1 MPTSCSAIMP
11 ISLFENMIA
20 HAADPE
26 ESRADGTTS
35 KEARQAGIVRAWRRL
50 IRNWRQLGG
59 HRGGGGPQKPPQNR
73 AFQLSILD
81 GFSVWGTGVN
91 PAARQLFY
99 SAAAFA
105 MGDPRRTILSRMNFF

>member
-35 KEARQAGIVRAWRRL
+35 KEARQAGIVRASPDSQLAATWRPP
-50 IRNWRQLGG
+50 GG
-59 HRGGGGPQKPPQNR
+59 AQKPQQNR